1 MSGLDWTRFR
11 LVPDDVLFFR
21 DGKPSTLGA
30 DHYLRSLFP
39 PYPSTLYGALRT
51 RRLLDKD
58 VVLRGLDEGTWRER
72 LGGLVAELGE
82 WGKLGSLA
90 LRGPWF
96 VLRGERLVP
105 APLDLGVTVLKEPS
119 KQPRGA
125 KDEAPRVRS
134 VARYRLLPQE
144 LSGGSSHPLS
154 LLSACQVD
162 GDGWREWPVAIEGE
176 ARPAE
181 GWYLRPAGLEA
192 WRRGGVPA
200 PDDFVHPRCL
210 WEVEA
215 RTGVGLED
223 DRRASR
229 QGRLYTFGFLRLL
242 PGVAL
247 GFEAAGGSLTPGSH
261 LRLGGEGRTVTL
273 EAEPADM
280 QSPAKAAGIETAEA
294 LAGRLCL
301 SLVTPGLSAS
311 GGYPPGFGSD
321 RLVADLGGRPV
332 RLVSAALPAFVTVGG
347 WDLARHQAKPLR
359 RALPAGSTFLFE
371 PVDGGTVQPADFDGI
386 SLSDYDDEGLVR
398 QGFGF
403 AVAGRS
409 F

>member
-1 MSGLDWTRFR
+1 MTATIWSRFR

-51 RRLLDKD
+51 RRLLDGD
-58 VVLRGLDEGTWRER
+58 VPLRGLDETTWRER
-72 LGGLVAELGE
+72 LGGLVAELGD
-82 WGKLGSLA
+82 WGSFGSLA

-96 VLRGERLVP
+96 VLDGERLVP
-105 APLDLGVTVLKEPS
+105 APLDLGVTVWKEP
-119 KQPRGA
+119 RAGH
-125 KDEAPRVRS
+125 EIPRVRS
-134 VARYRLLPQE
+134 VARFRLLPQD
-144 LSGGSSHPLS
+144 SGGGSSHPLG
-154 LLSACQVD
+154 LLSACQAD
-162 GDGWREWPVAIEGE
+162 GEGWREWPVAAEGE
-176 ARPAE
+176 VRIAE

-192 WRRGGVPA
+192 WRRGGVPT
-200 PDDFVHPRCL
+200 PEDFVHPRRL

-223 DRRASR
+223 DWRASR

-247 GFEAAGGSLTPGSH
+247 GFEAAGGTLTPGSR
-261 LRLGGEGRTVTL
+261 LRLGGEGRTAML
-273 EAEPADM
+273 EADPVAAPSAAVEPR
-280 QSPAKAAGIETAEA
+280 AG
-294 LAGRLCL
+294 LLCL

-311 GGYPPGFGSD
+311 GGYPPGFAAD
-321 RLVADLGGRPV
+321 RLVAGLGGRPF
-332 RLVSAALPAFVTVGG
+332 RLVSAVLPGFATVGG

-371 PVDGGTVQPADFDGI
+371 PADGGAVQPAGFDGI
-386 SLSDYDDEGLVR
+386 SLSDYDDEGLAR

-403 AVAGRS
+403 AVAGLS
-409 F
+409 L